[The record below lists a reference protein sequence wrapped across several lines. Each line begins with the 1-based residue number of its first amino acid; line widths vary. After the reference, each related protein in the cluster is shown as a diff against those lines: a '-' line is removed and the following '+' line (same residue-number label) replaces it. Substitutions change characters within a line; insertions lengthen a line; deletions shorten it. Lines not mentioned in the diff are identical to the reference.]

1 MHGENPPFTIG
12 IEEEYLLVDCET
24 RDLAAEPPEEMLR
37 ECQALC
43 KGQVSPEFLR
53 AQIEIGTKVCRN
65 ITEARDDITKLRG
78 AIVTVGKKY
87 GLAPMAASTHP
98 FASWQNQKRTV
109 HDRYEALESDM
120 QASARRLL
128 ICGMHVH
135 VGLNDDDLRIDL
147 MNQFTYFLPHLLALS
162 CSSPFWEGADT
173 GLQSYRLTV
182 FDGMPRTRLP
192 EHFDSYAEYERH
204 VETLVRAQVIEDS
217 SKIWWDLR
225 PSHRYPTLEVRIA
238 DVCTRLEDT
247 LCVAAFV
254 QCLMRMLYRLRMSN
268 QRWRSYANMLVQENR
283 WRAMRYGFEQGLID
297 FGQSKVRPS
306 SDLMDELIDLM
317 QPDAVA
323 LECEAEVAA
332 ARDILS
338 RGNSAMRQLAVYRQA
353 IASGAEPDQA
363 LRDVVDHLVAE
374 TAIGL

>member
-24 RDLAAEPPEEMLR
+24 RDLASEPPDEMLD

-43 KGQVSPEFLR
+43 EGQVSPEFLR

-65 ITEARDDITKLRG
+65 ITEARDDLTKLRG
-78 AIVTVGKKY
+78 AIVNVGKKY
-87 GLAPMAASTHP
+87 GLAPIAASTHP

-135 VGLNDDDLRIDL
+135 VGLDDDDLRIDL

-162 CSSPFWEGADT
+162 CSSPFWEGVDT

-182 FDGMPRTRLP
+182 FDDMPRTRLP
-192 EHFDSYAEYERH
+192 ERFDSFAEYERH
-204 VETLVRAQVIEDS
+204 VDTLVRAEVIEDS

-254 QCLMRMLYRLRMSN
+254 QCLMRMLFRLRMSN

-306 SDLMDELIDLM
+306 QDLMDELIDLIH
-317 QPDAVA
+317 PDAVA

-338 RGNSAMRQLAVYRQA
+338 RGNSAMRQLAVYHQ
-353 IASGAEPDQA
+353 SLSEGDDPEQA
-363 LRDVVDHLVAE
+363 LRNVVDHLVSE
-374 TAIGL
+374 TALGL